1 MATMNSREPT
11 PGLTRIAVIGG
22 SGLESLLQGARQV
35 RIGTVYGPAPLISVG
50 TIGKEEVAF
59 LPRHGPKHDLPPHRV
74 NYRAN
79 LSALKQLGVERIIAT
94 NAVGSINSEYNP
106 GDLSIPVDIIDMT
119 KSRTTTFFDSSPVTH
134 IDVSQP
140 YCPEMRRAMI
150 NSSKDGKVKVW
161 DDSVLVATE
170 GPRYETPAEIR
181 MLEKLGGDLVG
192 MTGAP
197 ETFLARELEICY
209 STVCFISNRAAGKQA
224 KLSAVEVMEIGKRT
238 LPEIT
243 NLIRKTVERIPAK
256 RTCVCS
262 GATEQAQV

>member
-1 MATMNSREPT
+1 MPVM
-11 PGLTRIAVIGG
+11 TRIAVIGG
-22 SGLESLLQGARQV
+22 SGLESLLQGARQI
-35 RIGTVYGPAPLISVG
+35 RIGTAYGPAPLISVG
-50 TIGKEEVAF
+50 TIGREEVAF
-59 LPRHGPKHDLPPHRV
+59 LPRHGPRHDLPPHKV

-106 GDLSIPVDIIDMT
+106 GDLSIPADIIDMT
-119 KSRTTTFFDSSPVTH
+119 KSRATTFFDSSPVTH

-140 YCPEMRRAMI
+140 YCPEMRKTMI
-150 NSSKDGKVKVW
+150 DSSKGGKVKVW

-181 MLEKLGGDLVG
+181 MLERFGGDLVG

-209 STVCFISNRAAGKQA
+209 CTICFISNRAAGKQSN
-224 KLSAVEVMEIGKRT
+224 LSAVEVMELGKKT
-238 LPEIT
+238 MPEIA
-243 NLIRKTVERIPAK
+243 NLVRKTVENIPAK

-262 GATEQAQV
+262 GATKQAQV

>member
-1 MATMNSREPT
+1 VIRN
-11 PGLTRIAVIGG
+11 LTRIAVIGG
-22 SGLESLLQGARQV
+22 SGLESLLQGTRQIRV
-35 RIGTVYGPAPLISVG
+35 GTAYGPAPLISVG

-59 LPRHGPKHDLPPHRV
+59 LPRHGPKHDLPPHKV

-94 NAVGSINSEYNP
+94 NAVGAINSKYNP
-106 GDLSIPVDIIDMT
+106 GDLSIPADIIDMT
-119 KSRTTTFFDSSPVTH
+119 RARAATFYDSSPVTH

-140 YCPEMRRAMI
+140 YCPEVRRIMI
-150 NSSKDGKVKVW
+150 DSSIGGKAKVW

-181 MLEKLGGDLVG
+181 MLETLGGDLVG

-209 STVCFISNRAAGKQA
+209 STLCFVSNRAAGKQD

-238 LPEIT
+238 MPEIT
-243 NLIRKTVERIPAK
+243 NLIRKTVEKIPTK

-262 GATEQAQV
+262 GATRDAQV